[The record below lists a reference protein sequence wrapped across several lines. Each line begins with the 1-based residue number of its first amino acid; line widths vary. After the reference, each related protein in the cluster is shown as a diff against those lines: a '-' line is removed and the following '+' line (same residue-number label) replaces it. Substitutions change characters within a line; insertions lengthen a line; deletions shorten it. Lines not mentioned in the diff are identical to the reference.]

1 MASESSQNLNEL
13 LLTFSTELRKR
24 VQIRAEEDNGAN
36 EELGAALQQA
46 DTDFYAD
53 MNRLQREQ
61 LDLADQV
68 SRLQAALL
76 AAYEAKEKKDAEI
89 EQFQAEHND
98 WKAASMELFNETRRD
113 ICISRATEDSVQLR
127 ALQVGLENLIQT
139 NKRQKIDE
147 DA

>member
-1 MASESSQNLNEL
+1 MASESSQNFHEL

-46 DTDFYAD
+46 DTDFYTD

-76 AAYEAKEKKDAEI
+76 AAYEAKEKKDAKI
-89 EQFQAEHND
+89 EQFQAEYND
-98 WKAASMELFNETRRD
+98 
-113 ICISRATEDSVQLR
+113 
-127 ALQVGLENLIQT
+127 
-139 NKRQKIDE
+139 
-147 DA
+147 